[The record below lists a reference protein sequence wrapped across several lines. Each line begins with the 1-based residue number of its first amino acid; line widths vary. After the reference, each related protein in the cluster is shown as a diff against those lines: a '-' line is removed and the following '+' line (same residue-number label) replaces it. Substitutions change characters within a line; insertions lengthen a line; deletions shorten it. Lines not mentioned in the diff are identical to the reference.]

1 VETEMYQ
8 LLSRPSTEAAPL
20 MLGWHLV
27 SELDGGRVTV
37 ALTEVEA
44 YAGVSDPASHAFR
57 GASRRNQVMFGPAG
71 RLYVY
76 FSYGM
81 HWCANVVTGP
91 DGEASAVL
99 LRSGRVVEGADL
111 ARRRRGAK
119 VADRSLARGPACL
132 TQALAVTRESNG
144 VDLLAGGAL
153 RLEAPRREAA
163 DHGGTQAEVADGP
176 RVGISTAADVHWR
189 FWVAG
194 DETVSAYRRSPRASA
209 PGPNPK
215 DATVKSL

>member
-1 VETEMYQ
+1 MYQ
-8 LLSRPSTEAAPL
+8 LLSRPSTEVAPL
-20 MLGWHLV
+20 LLGWHLV
-27 SELDGGRVTV
+27 SDLAGGRVTV

-44 YAGVSDPASHAFR
+44 YAGVGDPASHAFR
-57 GASRRNQVMFGPAG
+57 GASRRNEVMFGPAG

-99 LRSGRVVEGADL
+99 LRSGRVVEGTDL

-132 TQALAVTRESNG
+132 TQALAVTRECNG

-153 RLEAPRREAA
+153 RLEAPRRGAT
-163 DHGGTQAEVADGP
+163 DDGTQVGVADGP

-194 DETVSAYRRSPRASA
+194 DTTVSAYRRSPRA
-209 PGPNPK
+209 PHPNPK
-215 DATVKSL
+215 DPTVK

>member
-1 VETEMYQ
+1 MYR
-8 LLSRPSTEAAPL
+8 LLSRPSTEVAPL

-27 SELDGGRVTV
+27 SDLVEGRVTV

-44 YAGVSDPASHAFR
+44 YAGGSDPASHAFR
-57 GASRRNQVMFGPAG
+57 GASRRNQVMFGPPG

-91 DGEASAVL
+91 NGEASAVL
-99 LRSGRVVEGADL
+99 LRSGRVVEGTDL
-111 ARRRRGAK
+111 ARVRRGAK

-132 TQALAVTRESNG
+132 TQALAVNRDHNG

-153 RLEAPRREAA
+153 RLEAPGGRPGAGTAA
-163 DHGGTQAEVADGP
+163 QREVAAGP
-176 RVGISTAADVHWR
+176 RVGISTAADVRWR
-189 FWVAG
+189 FWVPG

-209 PGPNPK
+209 PGP
-215 DATVKSL
+215 T